1 MVRRIAKCRS
11 CLKRFCTAS
20 GQSLCPLCRPKVKV
34 GVQNKNIATST
45 VNHKKHDIAFAH
57 NTDQFCGQKRKN
69 TFTSADEDVVLDVGK
84 PDDRDDEVGI
94 TDIALT
100 KDHDDDHTLPKKQK
114 ISDADATLATSSL
127 KINTKSLNEEAHHD
141 DLQCCITN
149 DSNTIDANDELELDA
164 DSSGDL
170 LKQDLL
176 VENDR
181 QIKEKE
187 EEDSCCGS
195 ENNDDFLECIEIGD
209 SEEEDGEEDDDEE
222 ESDEEIKQQPQVG
235 QPRKTENDVCYI
247 CGSNLAGKGLNS
259 RVAHMKRCSTKYGQ
273 QTMVGS
279 DEVDIVKP
287 DESSTNWHGKDAGN
301 STEHVKEK
309 QSVLKQFFKA
319 PVRSLTN
326 VLMNGSRQASKK
338 KPDTTSGKK
347 KQSHRR
353 GFWAS
358 NSRRDGQCPSYKR
371 IPGTDFITDG
381 FYYAG
386 SLTQNYFLTHFH
398 SDHYGGITKKWN
410 EGIIYCSVSF
420 SFVSCL
426 DCKTT
431 CFLTHHCMQI
441 PTANLVHQNL
451 GVEQKYLHPLPM
463 NEPTIIYCKDRPVKV
478 TLLDANHCPGAVM
491 FLFEVGNRRVL
502 HVGDFRWNRQIM
514 LQIPQIRALST
525 LSPRL
530 DELFLDTTYCD
541 KKYQLPTQEEAIA
554 AAVAVAEEE
563 MRKSSKTLFLFG
575 SYTIG
580 KEKIYLSVAQHLK
593 KKVYVDSRRLRILK
607 ALGWPN
613 ERMAML

>member
-34 GVQNKNIATST
+34 GVQNKNIATPT
-45 VNHKKHDIAFAH
+45 VNHDIEEKKHEALAH

-69 TFTSADEDVVLDVGK
+69 TSADEDAVR
-84 PDDRDDEVGI
+84 PDDRDDEVEI

-100 KDHDDDHTLPKKQK
+100 KDPGDTLPKKQK
-114 ISDADATLATSSL
+114 TDADATLATSSL
-127 KINTKSLNEEAHHD
+127 KASAESLDEEDGHYD

-149 DSNTIDANDELELDA
+149 DSNTIDAHDELELDA
-164 DSSGDL
+164 ASSEDL
-170 LKQDLL
+170 IKQDLL
-176 VENDR
+176 ENDR
-181 QIKEKE
+181 QIEE

-195 ENNDDFLECIEIGD
+195 ENNDDLLECIEIDD
-209 SEEEDGEEDDDEE
+209 SEEEEEEDDGDDGEA
-222 ESDEEIKQQPQVG
+222 SDEEVKQPQVD
-235 QPRKTENDVCYI
+235 QSRKTENDVCYI

-279 DEVDIVKP
+279 DEVDIMKP
-287 DESSTNWHGKDAGN
+287 DESSTNWHGKDAGS
-301 STEHVKEK
+301 STEHKEK

-338 KPDTTSGKK
+338 KPDTVSGKK

-398 SDHYGGITKKWN
+398 SDHYGGITKKWT
-410 EGIIYCSVSF
+410 EGIIYCSVSV
-420 SFVSCL
+420 SFVSC
-426 DCKTT
+426 
-431 CFLTHHCMQI
+431 
-441 PTANLVHQNL
+441 
-451 GVEQKYLHPLPM
+451 
-463 NEPTIIYCKDRPVKV
+463 
-478 TLLDANHCPGAVM
+478 
-491 FLFEVGNRRVL
+491 
-502 HVGDFRWNRQIM
+502 
-514 LQIPQIRALST
+514 
-525 LSPRL
+525 
-530 DELFLDTTYCD
+530 
-541 KKYQLPTQEEAIA
+541 
-554 AAVAVAEEE
+554 
-563 MRKSSKTLFLFG
+563 
-575 SYTIG
+575 
-580 KEKIYLSVAQHLK
+580 
-593 KKVYVDSRRLRILK
+593 
-607 ALGWPN
+607 
-613 ERMAML
+613 

>member
-34 GVQNKNIATST
+34 GVQNKNTTPT
-45 VNHKKHDIAFAH
+45 VNHGIEEKKHEAFSH
-57 NTDQFCGQKRKN
+57 STDQFCGQKRKN
-69 TFTSADEDVVLDVGK
+69 TSADEDAVQVTNNDVSK

-94 TDIALT
+94 TDALT
-100 KDHDDDHTLPKKQK
+100 KDHNDDDTLPKKQK
-114 ISDADATLATSSL
+114 TDASNA
-127 KINTKSLNEEAHHD
+127 KSLDEEVHHD

-149 DSNTIDANDELELDA
+149 DSNTIDAHDELELDDA
-164 DSSGDL
+164 SSEDL
-170 LKQDLL
+170 IKQDLL
-176 VENDR
+176 ENDR
-181 QIKEKE
+181 QIEE

-195 ENNDDFLECIEIGD
+195 ENNDDLLECIEIGD
-209 SEEEDGEEDDDEE
+209 SGEEDDDEDGE
-222 ESDEEIKQQPQVG
+222 ASDEEVKQPQVD
-235 QPRKTENDVCYI
+235 QSRKTENDVCYI

-279 DEVDIVKP
+279 DEVDIMKP
-287 DESSTNWHGKDAGN
+287 DETSTNWHGKDADN
-301 STEHVKEK
+301 SADHGKEK

-326 VLMNGSRQASKK
+326 VLLAGSRQASKK
-338 KPDTTSGKK
+338 KPDTVSGKK

-410 EGIIYCSVSF
+410 EGIIYCSVSV

-426 DCKTT
+426 DCKMT
-431 CFLTHHCMQI
+431 
-441 PTANLVHQNL
+441 
-451 GVEQKYLHPLPM
+451 
-463 NEPTIIYCKDRPVKV
+463 
-478 TLLDANHCPGAVM
+478 
-491 FLFEVGNRRVL
+491 
-502 HVGDFRWNRQIM
+502 
-514 LQIPQIRALST
+514 
-525 LSPRL
+525 
-530 DELFLDTTYCD
+530 
-541 KKYQLPTQEEAIA
+541 
-554 AAVAVAEEE
+554 
-563 MRKSSKTLFLFG
+563 
-575 SYTIG
+575 
-580 KEKIYLSVAQHLK
+580 
-593 KKVYVDSRRLRILK
+593 
-607 ALGWPN
+607 
-613 ERMAML
+613 